1 MKIELTQNEM
11 ENLTKE
17 GKTHIWAY
25 NTLYVV
31 DYSRNLG
38 KGEYYIRKLLTRPYR
53 GMGVTKRGRFVAMK
67 PDEALGC
74 IGV

>member
-38 KGEYYIRKLLTRPYR
+38 ECQ
-53 GMGVTKRGRFVAMK
+53 
-67 PDEALGC
+67 EAW
-74 IGV
+74 